1 LLETPVIGRIS
12 EDVLLL
18 DPRTVL
24 PEEDET
30 VIKALQSLADNIK

>member
-1 LLETPVIGRIS
+1 VPIIGRM
-12 EDVLLL
+12 EKDQLLL

-30 VIKALQSLADNIK
+30 VIKALSNIGYK